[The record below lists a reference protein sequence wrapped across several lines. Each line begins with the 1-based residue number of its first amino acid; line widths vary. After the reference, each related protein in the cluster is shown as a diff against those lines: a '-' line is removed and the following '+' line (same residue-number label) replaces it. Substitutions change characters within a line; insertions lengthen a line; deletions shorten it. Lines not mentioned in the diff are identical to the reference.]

1 MPLLFHL
8 AGVTDRM
15 HNIKGCVFE
24 YAVPLF
30 VLLMVSGESLHL
42 LVFVKEN
49 KQLIV
54 LLISA
59 FIFLV
64 AELSPDES
72 EDVLFKQVSVA
83 CFSLFVVM
91 LGSNIHDLL
100 LMIH

>member
-1 MPLLFHL
+1 MSLIEC
-8 AGVTDRM
+8 T
-15 HNIKGCVFE
+15 IKGRVSE

-59 FIFLV
+59 LIFLV
-64 AELSPDES
+64 AELSPDEL
-72 EDVLFKQVSVA
+72 EDVLFKQVG
-83 CFSLFVVM
+83 C
-91 LGSNIHDLL
+91 LL
-100 LMIH
+100 LSVRCYVRL